1 MPNIGNYAKVVQ
13 DWTQLLAATEEHAAK
28 MTDLSAERQELEQ
41 TLQKAEE
48 VKARQES
55 HTASRQASTQELGE
69 ILAHGRDVAMR
80 LRFAAK
86 VKLGPRSEQ
95 LVQFGA
101 APLRKRKATAA
112 TAAKRRAKEK
122 PEPVP
127 EPQSKQPA

>member
-1 MPNIGNYAKVVQ
+1 MPSTGNYAKVVQ
-13 DWTQLLAATEEHAAK
+13 GWKQILAATEEHAAK
-28 MTDLSAERQELEQ
+28 MTEATEEREELEK

-55 HTASRQASTQELGE
+55 HTASRQASTQELSE
-69 ILAHGRDVAMR
+69 VLAHGNDVAMR

-86 VKLGPRSEQ
+86 VKLGPRNEQ

-101 APLRKRKATAA
+101 APLRKRRASAA
-112 TAAKRRAKEK
+112 TAAKRRAKDK